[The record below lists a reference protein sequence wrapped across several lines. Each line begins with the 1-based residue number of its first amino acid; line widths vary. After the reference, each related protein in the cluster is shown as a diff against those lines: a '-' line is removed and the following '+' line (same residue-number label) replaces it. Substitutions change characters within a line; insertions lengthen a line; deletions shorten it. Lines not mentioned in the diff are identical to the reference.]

1 METKTFSA
9 SSFARGASSN
19 RSPAALAY
27 LGDAVLEV
35 MVRKHLVS
43 QGFSNPGV
51 LNELAKTFVT
61 APQQSI
67 GVEALLPHLTEE
79 ELNCYKRGRNESGP
93 HPKNASVQEYRR
105 ATGLEA
111 LFGWLNLSN
120 QTERAEELFSLY
132 LSAFSG
138 QSKGALVPENGLD

>member
-1 METKTFSA
+1 METKSFSA
-9 SSFARGASSN
+9 SSFVRNSADARSG
-19 RSPAALAY
+19 AALAY

-35 MVRKHLVS
+35 MVRRHLVK

-51 LNELAKTFVT
+51 LNELAKTYVT

-67 GVEALLPHLTEE
+67 GVEALLPRLTEE
-79 ELNCYKRGRNESGP
+79 ELGYYKRGRNDSGP

-105 ATGLEA
+105 ASGLEA

-132 LSAFSG
+132 LSALSVP
-138 QSKGALVPENGLD
+138 GAGRSDPGNTSD